1 MDTPE
6 PKIRRLH
13 DQVVRTVAL
22 RIIRSET
29 RAENSLPTEMEL
41 SQQLDV
47 SRNVLREA
55 IKVLVSKGMLEVRP
69 KTGMRIRQRQD
80 WSLFDPDVLTW
91 LLEVGPDERFF
102 QDILDVRS
110 MVETAAAERAAQRA
124 TGEDIAELERCYQ
137 QMVDTVDDFETHVV
151 ADVNFHESI
160 LDACHNELL
169 RHMSAVYSPALRA
182 SFHLTAQIPGG
193 RAASLP
199 SHKAVADAIARHNST
214 AARAAME
221 KLLNETANDLN
232 RIFHLDKDR

>member
-1 MDTPE
+1 MDTTE

-29 RAENSLPTEMEL
+29 RAENTLPTEMEL

-124 TGEDIAELERCYQ
+124 TNEDIAKLQRWYQ

-151 ADVNFHESI
+151 ADVNFHEAI

-169 RHMSAVYSPALRA
+169 
-182 SFHLTAQIPGG
+182 
-193 RAASLP
+193 
-199 SHKAVADAIARHNST
+199 
-214 AARAAME
+214 
-221 KLLNETANDLN
+221 
-232 RIFHLDKDR
+232 